1 MKNLAVFVSALFISA
16 GLFAHPDEPIPSD
29 PSSYSWHTVT
39 LVDYLPGTEESA
51 RQLIKKFESAS
62 VSAGAAAPVIHWFE
76 TGKYDLVITWNLEKS
91 PEKDQW
97 TWSPDGESFLKALVA
112 QEGSAE
118 AARKIQDEYSA
129 LVASSVTRV
138 ARKAK

>member
-1 MKNLAVFVSALFISA
+1 MKNLALLASVLFISA
-16 GLFAHPDEPIPSD
+16 GLFAHPDEPTPSKH
-29 PSSYSWHTVT
+29 SNYSWHTVT
-39 LVDYLPGTEESA
+39 LVDYMPGTEESA
-51 RQLIKKFESAS
+51 RQLIIKFESAS
-62 VSAGAAAPVIHWFE
+62 IAAGAQAPVIHWFE
-76 TGKYDLVITWNLEKS
+76 TGKYDVVVTWNLEKS

-97 TWSPDGESFLKALVA
+97 TWSPDGESFWKALVA

-129 LVASSVTRV
+129 LVASSVTNI